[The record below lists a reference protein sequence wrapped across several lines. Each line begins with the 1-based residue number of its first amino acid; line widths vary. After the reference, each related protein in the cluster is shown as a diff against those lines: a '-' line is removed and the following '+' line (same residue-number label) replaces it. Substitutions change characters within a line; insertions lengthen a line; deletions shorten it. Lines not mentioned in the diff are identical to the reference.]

1 MEIIYTFK
9 EYIHLRAIVSQEFDS
24 TNISTEST
32 YRQESLFYEVSKL
45 LTWAAVQFV
54 DHQYIASC

>member
-1 MEIIYTFK
+1 MEISYTFK
-9 EYIHLRAIVSQEFDS
+9 EYINLRAIVFQEFDS
-24 TNISTEST
+24 TSISTEST
-32 YRQESLFYEVSKL
+32 YRQESLFYEVSEL